1 MSGELNILSP
11 HSTSQYDLTGIR
23 SETASH
29 PVTDRPDSEN
39 AP

>member
-1 MSGELNILSP
+1 MGGELFLLSP
-11 HSTSQYDLTGIR
+11 HITSQNDLTGIR